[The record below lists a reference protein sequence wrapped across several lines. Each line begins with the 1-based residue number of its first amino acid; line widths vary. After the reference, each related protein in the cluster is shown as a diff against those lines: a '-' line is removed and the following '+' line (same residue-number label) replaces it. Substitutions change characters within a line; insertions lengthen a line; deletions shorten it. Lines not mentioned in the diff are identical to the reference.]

1 MKHSLKL
8 KEQRASLV
16 EELQKIV
23 DLAEAE
29 ERDFNTE
36 EEARQGEIHA
46 EVNTLDEKIVQA
58 EKTEEVLLRNVA
70 EVAAPAAAEKKEVE
84 KIRGRFSISK
94 AISDIVNKGHLD
106 GIEAEMSQEGRRELS
121 AMGKT
126 TRGNLTLPAMLV
138 EGRANEPYGVSSS
151 PGNSVTLQG
160 QSGIVG
166 TDVAA
171 MVEGLRP
178 VPVLERMG
186 ATRIQAQGDVVL
198 PSLPNEAATETNE
211 GATVNNIDG
220 DFQTVTLSPK
230 RFAMRMDLSRQLLVQ
245 SAANLDSVIQADMA
259 NAIANK
265 LDEDMI
271 DDIFTQL
278 ATAGNITDG
287 STGSGTSATATD
299 YLDLTNHEGGFLS
312 QNPSGQNLAML
323 MDPTMASFLKQVSQ
337 SSGGAILNSGNEI
350 LGYPV
355 FTSTNATTKTVVA
368 DTYFSGITDT
378 DDTLVVRPIYF
389 LDPADIFYAVF
400 GQLDV
405 TIDPYTS
412 AHTGVVRLIA
422 DYYAD
427 GAIRRTGSGRIL
439 AGLTANTTPTTV

>member
-1 MKHSLKL
+1 MARATPRKKVKGEWVKVMIRLNRKGQRVSFGSHVIEAKYWDTDLNHIKQL
-8 KEQRASLV
+8 RGNDDLAKKRRHIEQRRAYYEEQWEKLHALKGDFTAAEFKAFLEGDLDPVRNTRMDFLPWVTKFIHEFDQRPKPGGTKAGAEATKKKYLSDLKILEQFAADQD
-16 EELQKIV
+16 EELSWENM
-23 DLAEAE
+23 D
-29 ERDFNTE
+29 
-36 EEARQGEIHA
+36 ARFC
-46 EVNTLDEKIVQA
+46 N
-58 EKTEEVLLRNVA
+58 
-70 EVAAPAAAEKKEVE
+70 
-84 KIRGRFSISK
+84 
-94 AISDIVNKGHLD
+94 
-106 GIEAEMSQEGRRELS
+106 EMRKWRAQ
-121 AMGKT
+121 
-126 TRGNLTLPAMLV
+126 LPANHFRPGYSHTSLTS
-138 EGRANEPYGVSSS
+138 EGTIG
-151 PGNSVTLQG
+151 
-160 QSGIVG
+160 
-166 TDVAA
+166 
-171 MVEGLRP
+171 
-178 VPVLERMG
+178 
-186 ATRIQAQGDVVL
+186 
-198 PSLPNEAATETNE
+198 
-211 GATVNNIDG
+211 
-220 DFQTVTLSPK
+220 
-230 RFAMRMDLSRQLLVQ
+230 RMDLSRQLLVQ
-245 SAANLDSVIQADMA
+245 SAANLDTVIQADMT

-271 DDIFTQL
+271 GDIFSQL
-278 ATAGNITDG
+278 ETAGNITDG

-355 FTSTNATTKTVVA
+355 FTSTNAATQTVVA

-378 DDTLVVRPIYF
+378 NDTISIRPIFF